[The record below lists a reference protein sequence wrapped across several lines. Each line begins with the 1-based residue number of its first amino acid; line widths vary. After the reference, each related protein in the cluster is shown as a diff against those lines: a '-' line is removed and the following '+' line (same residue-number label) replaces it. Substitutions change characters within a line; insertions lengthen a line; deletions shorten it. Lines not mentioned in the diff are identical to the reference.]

1 MNNNEK
7 LFYNAIDSIKNFNIN
22 ARLTFVQR
30 NPDIIIDGAHN
41 SKSLL
46 RILKTIYEW
55 YDYLII
61 LFAPLSEKDIKGMS
75 DILKDI
81 DAFIIVSSPNT
92 NNKNNNNKEKDSYK
106 TYKYFKDRE
115 NTIHIENFN
124 EAAKY
129 MQKLSK
135 ERNIPALVI
144 GSLYSAS
151 DYFNL
156 NF

>member
-124 EAAKY
+124 EATKY

-135 ERNIPALVI
+135 EKNIPALVI

-151 DYFNL
+151 DYFKL
-156 NF
+156 NI